1 MPEPVITHIIGTI
14 ALLGVA
20 LLVVASISAVQ
31 RIAYID
37 TLSVML
43 SEVAE
48 SCARELVELVSLQ
61 TLGGGEYTY
70 MKLTLPPLLGDQPYN
85 LSLENVAENVI
96 LVRAQLQ
103 LLQQVKVVV
112 TPNFGK
118 APVYAVSGVAR
129 FGEVTVSNYILI
141 PTPPGV
147 EPAIIAVKTGDAVYV
162 GFTLQPPRAVS
173 PGSPPTCLLVSWKP
187 RIAGLAGSTQL
198 FNFVVHNAGGST
210 GSFNVKVYNELG
222 ELVNQTSLAV
232 PSRESKWG
240 SLSLRLS
247 TAPGFYYW
255 RVVCEGPGP
264 YGSWLT
270 HDQAALEVLAGEP
283 RVIIT
288 DYSRRLSGFPSSQ
301 ALLNLTLTNGG
312 NYPGSARVLYNG
324 TEVYAQQLDA
334 GQAVNVTIP
343 VLLPKLPGTYTAEL
357 AVKTEETSYVEA
369 YSVLIQVRSLD
380 EFLEINWINATVE
393 GLAGWTAKL
402 HARVKNYGAAEA
414 TVDLLLNGSLVAS
427 GITVDAGS
435 SVEVSFW
442 AALPAKKG
450 VYKWN
455 VSLTSSG
462 TLQDSVFVTVTV
474 KELIGPISSAF
485 LRQDFSST
493 PGDWVAYGG
502 EWEVDQKK
510 EILSGRER
518 RERREIGEPPLCSEG
533 NVRLRRCA
541 VTYYWG
547 GSISDYASGFTAI
560 VRLYFDPSD
569 QDVYRGFALLNQS
582 RQKLYAVAVFRAGN
596 TSARLL
602 LESFESKSWTTL
614 DVSPSVGNLAKGW
627 YTLFLSYS
635 YGGGAAYFVYELYD
649 SSAKLLLAKES
660 RVIEDFEPYY
670 LALFISGGAGE
681 FDDVVAATGDSR
693 YVKVYGL
700 PAGWA
705 AELRSGGQLIARSVS
720 SGSGEVSLPVV
731 SKPILSSA
739 ELVIV
744 DPYGRVALRKSYT
757 VLVGGDAFY
766 LVSS

>member
-31 RIAYID
+31 QIAYLD
-37 TLSVML
+37 ALSVML

-96 LVRAQLQ
+96 LVKAQLQ

-118 APVYAVSGVAR
+118 APVYAVSGVVR
-129 FGEVTVSNYILI
+129 FGEVTVSQHILI
-141 PTPPGV
+141 PTPPGL
-147 EPAIIAVKTGDAVYV
+147 EPAIIAVKAGDTVYV
-162 GFTLQPPRAVS
+162 GFTLQPPGAVS
-173 PGSPPTCLLVSWKP
+173 PGSLPMCLLASWNSKL
-187 RIAGLAGSTQL
+187 AGLAGSTHQ
-198 FNFVVHNAGGST
+198 FNFVVYNAGGST
-210 GSFNVKVYNELG
+210 GSFDVKVYNELG

-232 PSRESKWG
+232 PSREFRWG

-247 TAPGFYYW
+247 SAPGSYRW

-270 HDQAALEVLAGEP
+270 HDQAIFEVLAGEP

-301 ALLNLTLTNGG
+301 ALLNLTLTNVG

-324 TEVYAQQLDA
+324 TEVYEQQLDE
-334 GQAVNVTIP
+334 GQAVNATIP
-343 VLLPKLPGTYTAEL
+343 VLLPDLPGTYTAEL
-357 AVKTEETSYVEA
+357 AVETKETSCVEA

-380 EFLEINWINATVE
+380 AFLEIDWVNATVE

-402 HARVKNYGAAEA
+402 HARVKNSGAAPA
-414 TVDLLLNGSLVAS
+414 TVDLLLNGSQVAS

-442 AALPAKKG
+442 ATLPAKKG

-455 VSLTSSG
+455 VSLVSSG
-462 TLQDSVFVTVTV
+462 TLQDSAFVTVTA
-474 KELIGPISSAF
+474 KELSGPISSAF

-493 PGDWVAYGG
+493 PGDWVEYGG
-502 EWEVDQKK
+502 QWKVS
-510 EILSGRER
+510 SGVLGGRMT
-518 RERREIGEPPLCSEG
+518 GSTPLCSG
-533 NVRLRRCA
+533 KGQLRRCA
-541 VTYYWG
+541 AAYYWKS
-547 GSISDYASGFTAI
+547 SISGYASGFTAV
-560 VRLYFDPSD
+560 VRLYFDKSD
-569 QDVYRGFALLNQS
+569 QDVYRGFALLSQDLK
-582 RQKLYAVAVFRAGN
+582 KLYDVAVFRARN
-596 TSARLL
+596 TSAQLL
-602 LESFESKSWTTL
+602 LERFEVDGSWDKL
-614 DVSPSVGNLAKGW
+614 DTSSTASNLAVGW
-627 YTLFLSYS
+627 YTLFLKYS
-635 YGGGAAYFVYELYD
+635 YDGSMAYFVYELYD
-649 SSAKLLLAKES
+649 SGAKLLLAKES
-660 RVIEDFEPYY
+660 RVPGAFEPYY
-670 LALFISGGAGE
+670 LALFISEGAGE

-705 AELRSGGQLIARSVS
+705 AELWSGGQLIARSVS
-720 SGSGEVSLPVV
+720 SGSGEVGLSVV
-731 SKPILSSA
+731 SGPILSGA
-739 ELVIV
+739 ELVII
-744 DPYGRVALRKSYT
+744 DPYGREALRKSYSM
-757 VLVGGDAFY
+757 LVGGDAFY